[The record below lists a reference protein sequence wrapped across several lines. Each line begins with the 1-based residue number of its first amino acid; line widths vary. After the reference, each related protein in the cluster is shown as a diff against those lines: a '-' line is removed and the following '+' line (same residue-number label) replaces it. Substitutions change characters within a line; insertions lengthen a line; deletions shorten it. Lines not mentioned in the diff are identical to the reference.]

1 VTAPLEI
8 VWSQQAVDDLVGI
21 RDFIARTSPRYAELT
36 VRKLVEAVERL
47 RSFPESRRVVPELGE
62 PSVREVIH
70 GAHRIMY
77 ELRPPGRI
85 EALTVF
91 RGSRQFPRVE

>member
-1 VTAPLEI
+1 VTEPLEI

-47 RSFPESRRVVPELGE
+47 RSFP
-62 PSVREVIH
+62 
-70 GAHRIMY
+70 
-77 ELRPPGRI
+77 
-85 EALTVF
+85 
-91 RGSRQFPRVE
+91 